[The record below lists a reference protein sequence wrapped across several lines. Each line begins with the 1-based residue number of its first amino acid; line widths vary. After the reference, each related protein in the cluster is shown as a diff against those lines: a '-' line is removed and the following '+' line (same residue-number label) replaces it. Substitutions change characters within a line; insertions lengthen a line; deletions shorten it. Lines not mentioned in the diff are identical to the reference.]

1 MRGALVACAVSFL
14 KTMHHLW
21 APFFRHLFA
30 FALVAA
36 PAGLAATA
44 TAGPGTLG
52 LPGESPAALGFAPK
66 GLDRV
71 EKFIRGEIEA
81 KHYAGAVWLVARDGK
96 IAAHGASGL
105 RDVDGK
111 LPMTEDTIFRI
122 FSMTKPVTV
131 AAAMTLIEEGRL
143 TLDDPVARYLPA
155 LAKPRVFVGGTA
167 DAPQLVAAERP
178 ITIRH
183 LLTHTSGYPYDVF
196 APQPLK
202 TIWDRAGLWES
213 ATHDAFVAKVAQLPL
228 LHQPG
233 QRWTYGINID
243 LLAAVVITIT
253 GQPLGEVLRTRIFAP
268 LRMNDTAFRVP
279 AAELPRLAKAYRRN
293 DAGGFTVEN
302 PVRPLVSDR
311 GGVRS
316 GTFDEGGG
324 GLFSTVGDYARFA
337 QMLLNGGE
345 LDGVRVLGRKSVDL
359 MSRNH
364 VAHLPP
370 TEDPWTPAGFGFG
383 VSVQVEGAFA
393 AGALGSPGQYGW
405 QGYATTYFTVD
416 PRERMIALLL
426 VQHQPYN
433 ENGLF
438 ERFANTVY
446 GALAQ

>member
-1 MRGALVACAVSFL
+1 MRPIALVALAATPV
-14 KTMHHLW
+14 
-21 APFFRHLFA
+21 R
-30 FALVAA
+30 LVAA
-36 PAGLAATA
+36 EAS
-44 TAGPGTLG
+44 GPVALG
-52 LPGESPAALGFAPK
+52 WPSQRPAALGFSPT

-71 EKFIRGEIEA
+71 EKFVRGEIAA

-105 RDVDGK
+105 RDVEGK

-131 AAAMTLIEEGRL
+131 VAVMTLIEEGRL
-143 TLDDPVARYLPA
+143 NLDDPVSRYLPA
-155 LAKPRVFVGGTA
+155 LAKPLVFVGGTA

-183 LLTHTSGYPYDVF
+183 LLTHTSGYPYDIF

-202 TIWDRAGLWES
+202 TLWDRVGIWES
-213 ATHDAFVAKVAQLPL
+213 ASVDEFVAKVAKLPL

-233 QRWTYGINID
+233 KRWTYGINID
-243 LLAAVVITIT
+243 LLAAVVSKIT
-253 GQPLGEVLRTRIFAP
+253 GQPLGEVMRTRIFEP
-268 LRMNDTAFRVP
+268 LRMKDTAFRVP
-279 AAELPRLAKAYRRN
+279 AAAWPRLAKAYRRTG
-293 DAGGFTVEN
+293 DGGFALEN
-302 PVRPLVSDR
+302 PVRPLVNE
-311 GGVRS
+311 GGAVRS

-324 GLFSTVGDYARFA
+324 GLFSTVSDYARFA

-345 LDGVRVLGRKSVDL
+345 LDGVRVLGRKSVEL

-364 VAHLPP
+364 VTHLPP
-370 TEDPWTPAGFGFG
+370 TDDPWTPAGFGFG
-383 VSVQVEGAFA
+383 VSVQVEGAYA
-393 AGALGSPGQYGW
+393 AGSLGSPGQYGW

-446 GALAQ
+446 GALAK

>member
-1 MRGALVACAVSFL
+1 MLALV
-14 KTMHHLW
+14 
-21 APFFRHLFA
+21 
-30 FALVAA
+30 LVAA
-36 PAGLAATA
+36 PAALAATA
-44 TAGPGTLG
+44 TGGHGALG

-71 EKFIRGEIEA
+71 EKFIRGEIDA

-105 RDVDGK
+105 RDVEGN

-131 AAAMTLIEEGRL
+131 VAAMTLIEEGRL

-155 LAKPRVFVGGTA
+155 LAKPQVFVGGTA
-167 DAPQLVAAERP
+167 EAPQLVAADRP

-202 TIWDRAGLWES
+202 TIWDRAGLGES
-213 ATHDAFVAKVAQLPL
+213 ATYDAFVAKVAQLPL

-233 QRWTYGINID
+233 KRWTYGINVD
-243 LLAAVVITIT
+243 LLAAVVIKIT
-253 GQPLGEVLRTRIFAP
+253 GQPLGEVMRTRIFAP

-279 AAELPRLAKAYRRN
+279 TAELPRLAKAYRRN
-293 DAGGFTVEN
+293 DVGGFTVEN
-302 PVRPLVSDR
+302 PVRRLVHDR

-316 GTFDEGGG
+316 GMFDEGGG

-345 LDGVRVLGRKSVDL
+345 LDGVRVLGRKSVEL

-364 VAHLPP
+364 VTHLPP
-370 TEDPWTPAGFGFG
+370 TDDPWTPAGFGFG
-383 VSVQVEGAFA
+383 VSVQFESAFT
-393 AGALGSPGQYGW
+393 AGGLGSPGHYGW

-446 GALAQ
+446 GALAR